1 MRKVV
6 KETTRILPCNSAPT
20 ASSSGF
26 SLIELL
32 IALILLIGVL
42 AFAPP
47 YFNKG
52 LSSAKFKS
60 SVRLVAA
67 GLRSAQSQAISGNR
81 EKLFIL
87 DVEKRKFTVGAGS
100 PPTKLPSSLMLNL
113 KTAES
118 EQISDSEGGIRFFP
132 DGSSTGGTIT
142 VASDTSAL
150 SLSVDWITG
159 KVEIHESG
167 QPN

>member
-1 MRKVV
+1 M
-6 KETTRILPCNSAPT
+6 
-20 ASSSGF
+20 
-26 SLIELL
+26 
-32 IALILLIGVL
+32 
-42 AFAPP
+42 
-47 YFNKG
+47 
-52 LSSAKFKS
+52 
-60 SVRLVAA
+60 RLVAA